1 MDWQPLA
8 LGALGLLYAGLLWEV
23 RQLRK
28 AKHEHAQ
35 KITEALFKIHVIERQ
50 IEMMD
55 GDER

>member
-1 MDWQPLA
+1 MDWQPIA

-35 KITEALFKIHVIERQ
+35 RLTEALMRIGVLERMV
-50 IEMMD
+50 EMID
-55 GDER
+55 QDER